1 MPLTPGETFAGYT
14 IVRQLGTGGMGEVYL
29 AEHPRLPRHEAIKI
43 LRRDVSADG
52 EYRERFEREADMVA
66 RLFHPNIV
74 GIHDRGEFDGQL
86 WISMD
91 FVDGTDAGQLLQDR
105 YRHGMPP
112 DDVVRLVGEVAG
124 ALDYAHLKLLL
135 HRDVKPANILLT
147 DLDSR
152 RPRALLADFGIA
164 RRLDD
169 ATRLTATTMTV
180 GTVAYAAPEQLMGTK
195 IDGRADQY
203 ALAATAFHL
212 LTGMPLFHDANPA
225 VVISKHLTSPPPEIA
240 KRRPELSDLGPVFSK
255 ALAKSPDDRFD
266 TCAGFAAALRAG
278 IGTIAEELGVHDA
291 TERAPVSSPHRTR
304 APRHRPRQR
313 LTVALL
319 AALAVLG
326 VGAGAYFV
334 IGRAEHGSPAA
345 PQAAPATQ
353 APGAPAPNSP
363 VVPVV
368 LVGADCATLGA
379 AGQTSA
385 GQVAYCARLPSTG
398 DLMWSLYSGQVPD
411 PTELPA
417 SGDPTYTSGI
427 EQQVRVCVD
436 ETGQDRLTCR
446 DNVKRGNL
454 VGPP

>member
-1 MPLTPGETFAGYT
+1 MPLAPGQTFAGYT

-43 LRRDVSADG
+43 LRRDVSADD

-66 RLFHPNIV
+66 QLYHPNIV

-91 FVDGTDAGQLLQDR
+91 CVEGTDAGQLLLDR
-105 YRHGMPP
+105 YRRGMPP

-124 ALDYAHLKLLL
+124 ALDYAHQKLLL

-225 VVISKHLTSPPPEIA
+225 VVISKHLTAPPPEIA
-240 KRRPELSDLGPVFSK
+240 KRRPELSHLGPVFSK
-255 ALAKSPDDRFD
+255 ALAKSPDDRYD
-266 TCAGFAAALRAG
+266 TCAGFAAALRAR
-278 IGTIAEELGVHDA
+278 IGNIAEELGVQDA
-291 TERAPVSSPHRTR
+291 TQQAPVSSPHKTR
-304 APRHRPRQR
+304 PPRPRHR
-313 LTVALL
+313 VAVAVL

-326 VGAGAYFV
+326 VGVAAYFV
-334 IGRAEHGSPAA
+334 VGRGEDGSAAA
-345 PQAAPATQ
+345 PQARPATQ
-353 APGAPAPNSP
+353 APGAPAPNGP

-368 LVGADCATLGA
+368 LIGADCATLGA
-379 AGQTSA
+379 AGQTST
-385 GQVAYCARLPSTG
+385 GQAAYCARLPSTG
-398 DLMWSLYSGQVPD
+398 DIMWSVYSGQVPD
-411 PTELPA
+411 PTATPA
-417 SGDPTYTSGI
+417 SGDPTYTPGI
-427 EQQVRVCVD
+427 EQQVRVCVQ

-446 DNVKRGNL
+446 ENIRRGNL

>member
-203 ALAATAFHL
+203 ALAATAFH
-212 LTGMPLFHDANPA
+212 
-225 VVISKHLTSPPPEIA
+225 
-240 KRRPELSDLGPVFSK
+240 
-255 ALAKSPDDRFD
+255 
-266 TCAGFAAALRAG
+266 
-278 IGTIAEELGVHDA
+278 
-291 TERAPVSSPHRTR
+291 SSPACR
-304 APRHRPRQR
+304 
-313 LTVALL
+313 
-319 AALAVLG
+319 
-326 VGAGAYFV
+326 
-334 IGRAEHGSPAA
+334 
-345 PQAAPATQ
+345 
-353 APGAPAPNSP
+353 
-363 VVPVV
+363 
-368 LVGADCATLGA
+368 C
-379 AGQTSA
+379 
-385 GQVAYCARLPSTG
+385 STTPIP
-398 DLMWSLYSGQVPD
+398 LS
-411 PTELPA
+411 
-417 SGDPTYTSGI
+417 
-427 EQQVRVCVD
+427 
-436 ETGQDRLTCR
+436 
-446 DNVKRGNL
+446 
-454 VGPP
+454 

>member
-1 MPLTPGETFAGYT
+1 MPLTQGQTFAGYT
-14 IVRQLGTGGMGEVYL
+14 IVQQLGTGGMGEVYL
-29 AEHPRLPRHEAIKI
+29 AEHPRLPRDEAIKI

-74 GIHDRGEFDGQL
+74 GIHDRGELDGQL

-124 ALDYAHLKLLL
+124 ALDYAHQKLLL

-164 RRLDD
+164 RRIDD

-180 GTVAYAAPEQLMGTK
+180 GTVAYAAPEQLMGTTM
-195 IDGRADQY
+195 DGRADQY

-212 LTGMPLFHDANPA
+212 LTGSPLFHDANPA
-225 VVISKHLTSPPPEIA
+225 VVISKHLTAPPPEIA
-240 KRRPELSDLGPVFSK
+240 ERRPELSGLGPVFSK

-266 TCAGFAAALRAG
+266 TCGDFVTALRAR
-278 IGTIAEELGVHDA
+278 IGSIAEELGVHDA
-291 TERAPVSSPHRTR
+291 TQQAPVSSPHRTR
-304 APRHRPRQR
+304 APQSRPRQR
-313 LTVALL
+313 LTVAVL
-319 AALAVLG
+319 AVLAVLG
-326 VGAGAYFV
+326 VGASAYFL
-334 IGRAEHGSPAA
+334 IGGAEHGSSAPQQARPAA
-345 PQAAPATQ
+345 Q

-368 LVGADCATLGA
+368 LVGADCATLGG
-379 AGQTSA
+379 AGQTST

-398 DLMWSLYSGQVPD
+398 DLMWSLYSGQVPTR
-411 PTELPA
+411 PQPQLRVTRRTRPA
-417 SGDPTYTSGI
+417 SNSRCGCASRRRARTD
-427 EQQVRVCVD
+427 
-436 ETGQDRLTCR
+436 
-446 DNVKRGNL
+446 
-454 VGPP
+454 